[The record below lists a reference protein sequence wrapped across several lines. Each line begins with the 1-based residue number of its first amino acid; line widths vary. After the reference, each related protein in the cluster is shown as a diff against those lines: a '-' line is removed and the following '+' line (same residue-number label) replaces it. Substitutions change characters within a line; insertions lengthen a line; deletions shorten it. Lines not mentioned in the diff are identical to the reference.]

1 MVECSLKADAITKD
15 YISDT
20 TVFADVFNYYIY
32 GGQQVILPEQLE
44 QRDPTEVAL
53 PYGAD
58 GAVVPVQK
66 FRDSQK
72 LCTVMTDGKLE
83 YVIYGAEAQA
93 EIHNAMVVRNN
104 LYDALE
110 YAGQVNE
117 AAKSHRR
124 AMKAEKERRERGE
137 EISDKDKIEVSSK
150 EFLSGFW
157 AGDKLIP
164 SVTVTIYFGAEEW
177 SGPKSLFD
185 MMEVKDSRVLS
196 CIDNYRLRLIAPA
209 QMSAEE
215 IMKFQSSLREV
226 LLFIKYSKDRES
238 LDRILKDN
246 EKRFKE
252 VERRAVDVIEVITHS
267 GLKYEESERS
277 VNMCQAI
284 QEMRTE
290 AELKK
295 AQEVSRNLY
304 EMGIDIDKIAKAVGY
319 AVEMVKGWLPV
330 DAQ

>member
-1 MVECSLKADAITKD
+1 MKADAITKD